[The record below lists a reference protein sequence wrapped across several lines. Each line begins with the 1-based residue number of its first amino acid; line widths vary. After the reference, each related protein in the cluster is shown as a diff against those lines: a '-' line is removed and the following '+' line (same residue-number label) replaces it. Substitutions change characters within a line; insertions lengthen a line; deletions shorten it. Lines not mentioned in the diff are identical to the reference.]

1 MCSYDTAAAVAVSAV
16 GVDTLF
22 IISSYPPE
30 NPICRVRPCWV
41 DSIAIRTWVQ
51 HKNAIGTPSVPSPPT
66 VTQRT
71 HISTVASHAENCLT
85 ARRHA
90 CIQSYIN
97 RPSQGP
103 GEGYEGWH
111 RPAAPQR

>member
-30 NPICRVRPCWV
+30 NPLCRVRPCWV

-51 HKNAIGTPSVPSPPT
+51 HKNAIGTPSVPSPLR
-66 VTQRT
+66 RT
-71 HISTVASHAENCLT
+71 GRIALTACRHICISTVMEMDHRRLQ
-85 ARRHA
+85 ARDTRA
-90 CIQSYIN
+90 GTGQLLFKGGK
-97 RPSQGP
+97 R
-103 GEGYEGWH
+103 
-111 RPAAPQR
+111 